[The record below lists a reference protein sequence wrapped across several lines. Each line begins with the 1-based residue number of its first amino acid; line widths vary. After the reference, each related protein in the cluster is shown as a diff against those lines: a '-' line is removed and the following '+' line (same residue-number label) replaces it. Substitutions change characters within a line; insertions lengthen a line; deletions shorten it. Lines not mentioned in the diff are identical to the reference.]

1 MDSPLH
7 SPHLFVTFFWFFYLL
22 TWQPP
27 PFLMITSCSPS
38 FFSLPAMP
46 TFCNRFF
53 SLVCPPF
60 LMSLSDIP
68 PFKLL
73 QFALLPSFEFSATIC
88 NVFCF
93 WSPVKRAKLPQRVKR
108 IGGFYCREWEKKEW
122 SLSTAHNNVL
132 KDMWWYNGAVFGADR
147 ERERAKPIYDI
158 RPLGRESWIT
168 EHHIIV
174 SLFWAMHITDKGIL
188 VIELGATAKPGSG

>member
-1 MDSPLH
+1 MMVFSSSPLKLPFISLPTLSTVFEIH
-7 SPHLFVTFFWFFYLL
+7 LHPLHLFVPFFWFIYLL
-22 TWQPP
+22 TWQLP
-27 PFLMITSCSPS
+27 PFLMISSCSPS

-108 IGGFYCREWEKKEW
+108 IGGFYCREWEKRGEAYLRHIIMYWRICDDIMGRYLVQIEREKGRN
-122 SLSTAHNNVL
+122 LST
-132 KDMWWYNGAVFGADR
+132 
-147 ERERAKPIYDI
+147 IYV
-158 RPLGRESWIT
+158 
-168 EHHIIV
+168 H
-174 SLFWAMHITDKGIL
+174 
-188 VIELGATAKPGSG
+188 